1 MLHGI
6 AGTVKDF
13 IPYDILG
20 YTESGKFVSTDL
32 IINHHEEHEEHKA
45 FFLYL
50 RVLCGKKYHSECS
63 RYS

>member
-32 IINHHEEHEEHKA
+32 IINHHEEHKA

-50 RVLCGKKYHSECS
+50 RALRGKKYHSECS